1 MLWPDELVW
10 QAAFIAVIA
19 AVIVI
24 AIMVVATPKE
34 NRTGELLLSG
44 FTPTAPILPSVFALV
59 VLVMIWGP
67 EPGGSFPHGT
77 MLLSAMVIAVAAWMA
92 FAIWRGRNS
101 SAQGVAPELYE
112 SLKTDYLALCNARFP
127 TAERAAEAAKL
138 GATIPFGQPGASD
151 GPLPEDRLDSYVTA
165 IGREMDFV
173 QETIPDEMKISARAW
188 NTGAPYLETQRKM
201 SYVRDSMVAH
211 EANATALHG
220 HALALELR
228 LNGANMGDSKAVLTP
243 ILAGAKEKIGAGEDL
258 LAQARS
264 LFLIAST
271 MSAAVYDRQKT
282 LVRIQLQQQWLVV
295 VVQLVTIAVLAIA
308 LLAGA
313 SDEAISTGGL
323 FYLLGAGSGIL
334 SLLHV
339 RQSIAQPGLGED
351 YGLLRV
357 ELARAFT
364 LSGLAAVIAVF
375 LIANLPVIASSAMFD
390 PPTPTAAP
398 TQTMAATEPPAT
410 PIATE
415 IPTEVPA
422 ATEIATP
429 NQPGP
434 LPVMAGITVQTLS
447 YSQPSVDFVIAQ
459 GEPTATAVPT
469 PVPDDVDDQEDWR
482 PLNSVYAFGNLA
494 GILIALLAG
503 WIPERLFRSLTSY
516 GNRLRYD
523 IQSMSKTSG

>member
-24 AIMVVATPKE
+24 AIMVVATPKK

-151 GPLPEDRLDSYVTA
+151 GPLPEDRIDSYVTA
-165 IGREMDFV
+165 IGREMGFV

-211 EANATALHG
+211 EANATVLHG

-295 VVQLVTIAVLAIA
+295 VVQLVTIAVLAIT

-313 SDEAISTGGL
+313 SDEAISAGGL

-422 ATEIATP
+422 ATGDCHAQPAGSIAGHGRDHRADVVVFP
-429 NQPGP
+429 AVSGLRDRPGRTDGDCRAN
-434 LPVMAGITVQTLS
+434 AG
-447 YSQPSVDFVIAQ
+447 
-459 GEPTATAVPT
+459 
-469 PVPDDVDDQEDWR
+469 
-482 PLNSVYAFGNLA
+482 A
-494 GILIALLAG
+494 G
-503 WIPERLFRSLTSY
+503 
-516 GNRLRYD
+516 
-523 IQSMSKTSG
+523 